1 MRKTLENFY
10 YGNLDPCSRQVAS
23 DSRLKQVM
31 DKAGKW
37 EEKLMTKLEEDEKS
51 LLLNLVNAQN
61 EIGSTLAME
70 NFILGFRLGMR
81 LTMEGMDEND
91 GCLVDLTG

>member
-1 MRKTLENFY
+1 MRKALENFY
-10 YGNLDPCSRQVAS
+10 YGNLEPCGRQVAS

-31 DKAGKW
+31 DKAGKC
-37 EEKLMTKLEEDEKS
+37 EEKLMTKLEDDEKS